1 MVHSEADS
9 MDMNFNLKVKGGK
22 RTPVIVSCEPPS
34 VNAKIMMF
42 ANVKHLSDTK
52 IAEYISFDLNQKLS
66 EIQFPATRKANC
78 EGGHNARDVH

>member
-1 MVHSEADS
+1 
-9 MDMNFNLKVKGGK
+9 MDMNFDLKLKGGK

-66 EIQFPATRKANC
+66 EIQSPTPNGGNH